1 MGSTFGYTVD
11 FYIQRFFFRFIKKI
25 LHVRLM
31 TPLYMVWLTLRPNVV
46 GALRGPGPFLGSVS
60 SQWGQYGW
68 NLVWNELL
76 QFISLEDWA

>member
-1 MGSTFGYTVD
+1 
-11 FYIQRFFFRFIKKI
+11 
-25 LHVRLM
+25 M

-46 GALRGPGPFLGSVS
+46 VALRGPGPLLGSVS

-68 NLVWNELL
+68 NLVWNQLP